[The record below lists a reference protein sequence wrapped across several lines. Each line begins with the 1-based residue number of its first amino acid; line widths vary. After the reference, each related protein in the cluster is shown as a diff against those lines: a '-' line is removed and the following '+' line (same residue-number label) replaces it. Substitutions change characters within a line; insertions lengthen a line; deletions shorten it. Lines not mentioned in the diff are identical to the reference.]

1 MPMTRVFQC
10 VPNFSEGRDPS
21 VIEAIAEA
29 IRQTPGAK
37 LIDYSW
43 DADHNRCVMTILG
56 SAVAIYQAVVAA
68 AGVAVA
74 RIDLRDHVGAHPR
87 AGALD
92 VVPVVPLIG
101 ATKAD
106 AVALADKIGQGLA
119 YGLALPVYYY
129 EWNARPGRKSAL
141 PELRRGGFEA
151 IRDTE
156 LMDERAPDLG
166 PTICH
171 PTAGVTI
178 VGARGPLVAYNVN
191 LGTPDLA
198 VAQAIAKRIRDERK
212 RLPELEGVR
221 ALGLYL
227 ASQGRAQV
235 SLNLTRPEQT
245 PLPAIFAFIR
255 HEAAK
260 YGITKLESEI
270 IGAIPAASL
279 AGQTPD
285 AINWHTFKPE
295 QILETWLS
303 DASSAD
309 GTDLRR

>member
-1 MPMTRVFQC
+1 M
-10 VPNFSEGRDPS
+10 
-21 VIEAIAEA
+21 
-29 IRQTPGAK
+29 
-37 LIDYSW
+37 
-43 DADHNRCVMTILG
+43 
-56 SAVAIYQAVVAA
+56 
-68 AGVAVA
+68 
-74 RIDLRDHVGAHPR
+74 
-87 AGALD
+87 
-92 VVPVVPLIG
+92 
-101 ATKAD
+101 
-106 AVALADKIGQGLA
+106 
-119 YGLALPVYYY
+119 
-129 EWNARPGRKSAL
+129 
-141 PELRRGGFEA
+141 
-151 IRDTE
+151 
-156 LMDERAPDLG
+156 
-166 PTICH
+166 
-171 PTAGVTI
+171 
-178 VGARGPLVAYNVN
+178 GARGPLVAYNVN
-191 LGTPDLA
+191 LGTPDLS
-198 VAQAIAKRIRDERK
+198 VAQTIAKRIRDERK

-260 YGITKLESEI
+260 YAITELESEI

-279 AGQTPD
+279 AGQAPD